1 MKLIYENERGK
12 IVMNGG
18 GGKGFN
24 ITQIRG
30 ISIPEC
36 DVEAVRYPYMAGQV
50 VTRVT
55 PMERV
60 ITISAD
66 VRDDNKKELSRAV
79 NVFSAPGTISIT
91 SCGKTKRIKARCVSF
106 EPNKNKGAYTPFTV
120 QFCADS
126 PYFEDIYDTA
136 VYITNREGK
145 LMSDFVLGCAFSER
159 LLKNLVINRG
169 DVNVEPVFEI
179 SSVDG
184 AVCPQGILIKNNKNG
199 KGILLNT
206 EVLAGE
212 TITIDIKNRKIT
224 SNKRGNLISCLG
236 QDTAISRFS
245 IDVGVSEIEIL
256 TPEISGTLS
265 AVCIYNNSY
274 ISAVV

>member
-18 GGKGFN
+18 GSKGFN

-30 ISIPEC
+30 ISLPEC

-55 PMERV
+55 PMERT

-66 VRDDNKKELSRAV
+66 VRDDNKKELSRAM

-91 SCGKTKRIKARCVSF
+91 SCGKTKKINVRCVNF
-106 EPNKNKGAYTPFTV
+106 EPNKSKGAYIPFTV
-120 QFCADS
+120 QFCADC

-136 VYITNREGK
+136 VYIAKREGK
-145 LMSDFVLGCAFSER
+145 LASAFVLGCVFSVR
-159 LLKNLVINRG
+159 VLKNLVINYG
-169 DVNVEPVFEI
+169 DVSVEPVFEI

-184 AVCPQGILIKNNKNG
+184 AVCPQGICIKNNKNG
-199 KGILLNT
+199 NEILLNT
-206 EVLAGE
+206 DVLAGE
-212 TITIDIKNRKIT
+212 TITVDIKNRKIK
-224 SNKRGNLISCLG
+224 SNKRGNLISCLA

-256 TPEISGTLS
+256 TPEISGKLS
-265 AVCIYNNSY
+265 VKCRYNNSY
-274 ISAVV
+274 MSAVV